1 MIKPLPPG
9 WAEAALCEVAVI
21 TLGQSPP
28 GTSYNDTGIGIP
40 FFQGKAEFGSL
51 YPTIARWTTEPK
63 KHAKKG
69 DILLSVRAPVGP
81 TNLAPCD
88 CAIGR
93 GLHSI
98 RPVPLVDRDFV
109 LWSLRATVHRFHDI
123 STGTTFNAITGQQVK
138 NHRIRIAPAAEQKRI
153 VKGLEEVLSRLD
165 AVESSLTSLVAK
177 PSSMLQINRFKALRQ
192 SVLNEAF
199 AGRLVPQDPND
210 EPASELL
217 ERVSESWSLRKF
229 EGKPRA

>member
-1 MIKPLPPG
+1 MINPLPPG
-9 WAEAALCEVAVI
+9 WAEVALCEVAVI

-28 GTSYNDTGIGIP
+28 GNSYNKTGIGLP
-40 FFQGKAEFGSL
+40 FFQGKAEFGVL
-51 YPTIARWTTEPK
+51 YPTIAKWTTDPK
-63 KHAKKG
+63 KCAKKG

-98 RPVPLVDRDFV
+98 RPAPLMDRDFV

-123 STGTTFNAITGQQVK
+123 STGTTFNAVTGQQVRD
-138 NHRIRIAPAAEQKRI
+138 HRIRVAPAAEQRRI
-153 VKGLEEVLSRLD
+153 VKRLEEVLSRID

-177 PSSMLQINRFKALRQ
+177 PSLTSQVNRFKALRH
-192 SVLNEAF
+192 SLLNEAF
-199 AGRLVPQDPND
+199 AGRLVPQDPDD
-210 EPASELL
+210 EPAWNLL
-217 ERVSESWSLRKF
+217 RRNTDSCQVK
-229 EGKPRA
+229 ATQ